1 MINCPKCGQEM
12 PDETRKCP
20 NCAYELPA
28 EEEAAPQRRAVPNIP
43 RREPDSLPERP
54 ERSGSSGRSG
64 TLIMLI
70 HLGMMPAWI
79 VIVILCR
86 ELAVDGLRMVAVTKG
101 NVIAAGPLGKWKTA
115 CQMILISAMLI
126 LNLSV
131 YECWPL
137 AVLAGIV
144 VLLTLGSAVDYFVR
158 NASVLSE
165 K

>member
-28 EEEAAPQRRAVPNIP
+28 EPHPAGEEAAPQRRAVPNIP

-70 HLGMMPAWI
+70 L
-79 VIVILCR
+79 IVIL
-86 ELAVDGLRMVAVTKG
+86 LLLFFFWLRK
-101 NVIAAGPLGKWKTA
+101 
-115 CQMILISAMLI
+115 
-126 LNLSV
+126 
-131 YECWPL
+131 
-137 AVLAGIV
+137 
-144 VLLTLGSAVDYFVR
+144 
-158 NASVLSE
+158 
-165 K
+165 